1 MYEILISEAEQFS
14 TSVLQ
19 HYGVPPDH
27 AKIIT
32 EVIIDSELRGY
43 DDHGLLFMQI
53 VVQWGFIQG
62 MMNPAPDVK
71 LIRDNPSTAL
81 LDGDG
86 GSGAVA
92 AKKAMQ
98 ICIEKAKKTGIAAVG
113 VNNSGN
119 IIAPAVFVLD
129 AADAG
134 LIGYCSSNIQA
145 LMAPEGGKSR
155 SLGTNPIAYAAPSA
169 TGIPF
174 LFDMSCSTAAAAKI
188 VVAARQGSEVQPGL
202 IQDRDGNPT
211 TNPND
216 FMGLDNN
223 GTFSDGGGTVL
234 PTGGPKGYGM
244 AMVVD
249 TLCGVLTGANFGADL
264 QLTNAK
270 ESKPGHFMWVINV
283 EQFMDRE
290 EFEARM
296 DARATGV
303 KNSDRKPGVDEI
315 LIPGERGIRLK
326 NESIARGTVR
336 VSQETWD
343 AIGQLKDISGV
354 PLPRVL

>member
-1 MYEILISEAEQFS
+1 
-14 TSVLQ
+14 
-19 HYGVPPDH
+19 
-27 AKIIT
+27 
-32 EVIIDSELRGY
+32 
-43 DDHGLLFMQI
+43 
-53 VVQWGFIQG
+53 
-62 MMNPAPDVK
+62 
-71 LIRDNPSTAL
+71 
-81 LDGDG
+81 
-86 GSGAVA
+86 
-92 AKKAMQ
+92 
-98 ICIEKAKKTGIAAVG
+98 
-113 VNNSGN
+113 
-119 IIAPAVFVLD
+119 
-129 AADAG
+129 
-134 LIGYCSSNIQA
+134 
-145 LMAPEGGKSR
+145 
-155 SLGTNPIAYAAPSA
+155 
-169 TGIPF
+169 
-174 LFDMSCSTAAAAKI
+174 
-188 VVAARQGSEVQPGL
+188 
-202 IQDRDGNPT
+202 
-211 TNPND
+211 
-216 FMGLDNN
+216 MGLDNN

-270 ESKPGHFMWVINV
+270 ESKPGHFMWAINV